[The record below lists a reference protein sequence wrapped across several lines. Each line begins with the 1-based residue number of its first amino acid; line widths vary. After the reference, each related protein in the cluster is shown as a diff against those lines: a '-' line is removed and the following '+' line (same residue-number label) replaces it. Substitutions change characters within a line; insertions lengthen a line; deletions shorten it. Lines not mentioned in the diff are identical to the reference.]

1 MERSGSQKVLLVL
14 SILNIILAAF
24 VILASLL
31 TIAGGALVG
40 AVPAEEVA
48 DSLAETGLTQ
58 GQASAAFSAIGLVIL
73 IPGALMLLIGIL
85 GVRAANNNQKIM
97 PVWVLSVISL
107 VMWVISIV
115 IAVMNGTVGT
125 DIAPNLVSIAIAV
138 LTFWIANNI
147 KREAGK

>member
-73 IPGALMLLIGIL
+73 IPGALMLLVGIL

-115 IAVMNGTVGT
+115 MAVMNGTVGT
-125 DIAPNLVSIAIAV
+125 DVAPNLVSIAIAV

>member
-73 IPGALMLLIGIL
+73 IPGALMLLVGIL